1 LIKKECNVACGE
13 RFRDWSLSA
22 ESTPSDA
29 KYTVGQ
35 NQRRKNA
42 QGICVLNRW
51 RQMWSENYGC
61 RRAATAMVVNRVIFR
76 VKRWRGGW
84 GY

>member
-1 LIKKECNVACGE
+1 MLIFIRLLTIIYFLIKKECNVACGE
-13 RFRDWSLSA
+13 RFRDWSLNADAKYWSLSA

-42 QGICVLNRW
+42 QGICVLNR
-51 RQMWSENYGC
+51 
-61 RRAATAMVVNRVIFR
+61 
-76 VKRWRGGW
+76 
-84 GY
+84 